1 MIQTRVLDKIRIRKI
16 VKVLFGISAISML
29 GLSTMLI
36 SANAVDSYAYV
47 AATPTV
53 VEKGQTTT
61 LTLIGYIYE
70 DGKYNISVEFMETDM
85 FEDLHQGIDH
95 LWTAPVEPDLSV
107 GKCTTSITVKTAAR
121 FECSAEVTPSELT
134 KGDSEDEADW
144 TEYYAMVSI
153 NGEEMKTGGL
163 ELVYCSYCSSDVEIK
178 GEDAAASAGH

>member
-1 MIQTRVLDKIRIRKI
+1 MIQNHGLAKIRIGKI

-47 AATPTV
+47 VASPNV
-53 VEKGQTTT
+53 VEEGQTTT

-85 FEDLHQGIDH
+85 FEDGHQSVDH
-95 LWTAPVEPDLSV
+95 LWTAPITPDVSV
-107 GKCTTSITVKTAAR
+107 GKCTTSVTVKTAAR
-121 FECSAEVTPSELT
+121 FECSADVTPSELT
-134 KGDSEDEADW
+134 KGNSEEEADW
-144 TEYYAMVSI
+144 TEYYATVSI
-153 NGEEMKTGGL
+153 NGEESKTGGL

-178 GEDAAASAGH
+178 TE